1 MELDETKCVCVCW
14 GEEECVFNYTICVIR
29 MVKKPVTQRRAS
41 VTLPALK
48 CMLRFLT
55 N

>member
-1 MELDETKCVCVCW
+1 MSVCVW
-14 GEEECVFNYTICVIR
+14 GEECVFNYTICVIR
-29 MVKKPVTQRRAS
+29 MVKKPVTQRRACIN
-41 VTLPALK
+41 LPALK